1 LYLILIYLLQQINN
15 FYLKFNC
22 RKGGERRNIMT
33 EQKALK
39 IIEGADVYEL
49 AATYSEYMA
58 EELSDPDGA
67 LYDAEEF
74 DDLMTGFTPS
84 ALADMVR
91 YGDYSA
97 SAEFFTFDGY
107 GNIESVHVSDVV
119 DFITSR
125 LTDDELKAVAAM
137 L

>member
-1 LYLILIYLLQQINN
+1 
-15 FYLKFNC
+15 
-22 RKGGERRNIMT
+22 MT
-33 EQKALK
+33 NEKALQ

-49 AATYSEYMA
+49 AAAYSEYVA
-58 EELSDPDGA
+58 EECNDPGSA
-67 LYDAEEF
+67 LYGVESF

-91 YGDYSA
+91 YGDYSS

-107 GNIESVHVSDVV
+107 GNIESVDARDVV

-125 LTDDELKAVAAM
+125 LDDDDIKAVAAM

>member
-1 LYLILIYLLQQINN
+1 
-15 FYLKFNC
+15 
-22 RKGGERRNIMT
+22 MT
-33 EQKALK
+33 NEKALK

-49 AATYSEYMA
+49 AAAYSEYMA
-58 EELSDPDGA
+58 EELSDPDNA
-67 LYDAEEF
+67 LYNADEF
-74 DDLMTGFTPS
+74 DELMTGFTPS

-91 YGDYSA
+91 HGDYSS

-119 DFITSR
+119 DYITSR
-125 LTDDELKAVAAM
+125 LTDDELKDVAAM

>member
-1 LYLILIYLLQQINN
+1 
-15 FYLKFNC
+15 
-22 RKGGERRNIMT
+22 MT
-33 EQKALK
+33 DQKALK

-49 AATYSEYMA
+49 AAAYSEYMA
-58 EELSDPDGA
+58 EELNDPDSA
-67 LYDAEEF
+67 LYDVEEF

-91 YGDYSA
+91 YGDWSS

-125 LTDDELKAVAAM
+125 LEDDELKAVAAM

>member
-1 LYLILIYLLQQINN
+1 
-15 FYLKFNC
+15 
-22 RKGGERRNIMT
+22 MT
-33 EQKALK
+33 NEKALQ

-49 AATYSEYMA
+49 AAAYSEYVA
-58 EELSDPDGA
+58 EECNDPDSA
-67 LYDAEEF
+67 LYDVESF

-91 YGDYSA
+91 YGNYSS

-107 GNIESVHVSDVV
+107 GNIESVQAYDVI

-125 LTDDELKAVAAM
+125 LDDDDMAAVAEM

>member
-1 LYLILIYLLQQINN
+1 
-15 FYLKFNC
+15 
-22 RKGGERRNIMT
+22 MT

-67 LYDAEEF
+67 LYAAEEF
-74 DDLMTGFTPS
+74 DELMTGFTPS
-84 ALADMVR
+84 ALADMVL
-91 YGDYSA
+91 YGDYSS

-107 GNIESVHVSDVV
+107 GNIESVHVSDVA

>member
-1 LYLILIYLLQQINN
+1 
-15 FYLKFNC
+15 
-22 RKGGERRNIMT
+22 MT

-49 AATYSEYMA
+49 AAAYSEYMA
-58 EELSDPDGA
+58 EELNDPDNA

-84 ALADMVR
+84 ALADMIL
-91 YGDYSA
+91 YGDYA
-97 SAEFFTFDGY
+97 LAAEFFTFDGY
-107 GNIESVHVSDVV
+107 GNIESVHVSGVV
-119 DFITSR
+119 DYIISR
-125 LTDDELKAVAAM
+125 LTDDELKDVAAK

>member
-1 LYLILIYLLQQINN
+1 
-15 FYLKFNC
+15 
-22 RKGGERRNIMT
+22 MT
-33 EQKALK
+33 DQKALK

-49 AATYSEYMA
+49 AAAYSEYMA
-58 EELSDPDGA
+58 EELNDPDSA
-67 LYDAEEF
+67 LYDVEKF

-91 YGDYSA
+91 YGDWSS

-125 LTDDELKAVAAM
+125 LEDDELKAVAAM

>member
-1 LYLILIYLLQQINN
+1 
-15 FYLKFNC
+15 
-22 RKGGERRNIMT
+22 MT

-49 AATYSEYMA
+49 AAAYSEYMA
-58 EELSDPDGA
+58 EELNDPDNA

-84 ALADMVR
+84 ALADMIL
-91 YGDYSA
+91 YGDYA
-97 SAEFFTFDGY
+97 PAAEFFTFDGY

-119 DFITSR
+119 DYITSR
-125 LTDDELKAVAAM
+125 LTDDELKDVAAK